1 MSKRGGKCMD
11 TRERGFHVLSR
22 VIGAL
27 SLERYQLN
35 KRLDRCEDLSHVDIW
50 GRGFQEERIN
60 DARLQQRIRR

>member
-22 VIGAL
+22 VIGEL

-35 KRLDRCEDLSHVDIW
+35 KRLDRCEDLSHVDI
-50 GRGFQEERIN
+50 
-60 DARLQQRIRR
+60 

>member
-1 MSKRGGKCMD
+1 MD

-50 GRGFQEERIN
+50 GRGFQEERIT